1 MYDTYK
7 HIILRDGSFTAG
19 YKHFHM
25 HHNSAQD
32 RQVLFTTLRFIRVIS
47 GHAVWQVG
55 THRIAVAPGDI
66 ISVNNMEVRQF
77 LSVEDDFH
85 GEIFA
90 FLPTLFGSDA
100 DCLRLFY
107 SRSTSFDPLIDKEL
121 DCYDTINRFLDLIA
135 QTFASPDKEARSVL
149 ISSLLIS
156 ITALL
161 LRETALKHPDAFAP
175 TNASN
180 SNAGAIIAETVRYI
194 NTHIGNEFGVSQ
206 LSEHVNLSRSYYTRL
221 FQSITGT
228 TPGVF
233 LARCR
238 VQNAVRLMINDSINI
253 LDAAMLS
260 GFCSSSGFYKTFRA
274 VCGMS
279 PGEYLKYI
287 RSTST

>member
-7 HIILRDGSFTAG
+7 YVILRDGSFAAG
-19 YKHFHM
+19 YKHFHI
-25 HHNSAQD
+25 HHATEG
-32 RQVLFTTLRFIRVIS
+32 RQFLFTTLRLVRVIS
-47 GHAVWQVG
+47 GHAVWQIG
-55 THRIAVAPGDI
+55 NHRMTIAPGDI
-66 ISVNNMEVRQF
+66 IAVNNVEVRQF

-107 SRSTSFDPLIDKEL
+107 GRSLSFDPLIDKEL
-121 DCYDTINRFLDLIA
+121 DCYDTINRLLDLTA
-135 QTFASPDKEARSVL
+135 QTFASPDREARGVL

-156 ITALL
+156 ATALL
-161 LRETALKHPDAFAP
+161 LREIALKHPNAFAP

-180 SNAGAIIAETVRYI
+180 CNSGTIIAETVRYI
-194 NTHIGNEFGVSQ
+194 NAHIGDEFGVSE
-206 LSEHVNLSRSYYTRL
+206 LAAHVNLSRSHYTRL
-221 FQSITGT
+221 FQSMTGT
-228 TPGVF
+228 TPGAF

-260 GFCSSSGFYKTFRA
+260 GFSSSSGFYKTFRA

-279 PGEYLKYI
+279 PGEYLRHI